1 MTPWTF
7 DMKFPLGTQ
16 FTFGSLTFAMGE
28 DGDLKM
34 LPQGQLQTIP
44 LLLLHL
50 HQAVPAQVWILLQGY
65 TFAQPNSFGV
75 FRS

>member
-7 DMKFPLGTQ
+7 DMKFHLDIQ

-34 LPQGQLQTIP
+34 LPQGQRQSIP

-50 HQAVPAQVWILLQGY
+50 HRAMPAQV
-65 TFAQPNSFGV
+65 
-75 FRS
+75 